1 VPFEVA
7 LRPTGR
13 EERFDLV
20 LIHAQEG
27 KPGN

>member
-1 VPFEVA
+1 VPFEIT

-20 LIHAQEG
+20 LIRASEG
-27 KPGN
+27 KPAD